1 MCCIQLAYHLS
12 YHPLAMRYKL
22 IYSHAIATHRITHSS
37 SFIQSESNYPLIHH
51 SIPFY
56 EQQTH
61 FLHHL
66 LPSCNL
72 DLTMACLYLRRLLQV
87 TTFLLPTLLLIL
99 PIPLQS
105 DHQMLYNLPLIIQ
118 VVEIHYFLL
127 KVSSVVIK
135 HIGSPTKH
143 KCLRLTS
150 QI

>member
-1 MCCIQLAYHLS
+1 MRVLYPTSLSPFLPSTSNAIQTHLLTC
-12 YHPLAMRYKL
+12 HCN
-22 IYSHAIATHRITHSS
+22 THRITHSS

-127 KVSSVVIK
+127 KV
-135 HIGSPTKH
+135 
-143 KCLRLTS
+143 
-150 QI
+150 